1 MAEKL
6 KRDSADADYEETT
19 APQNPPNSMLKERA
33 RTGWLASSL
42 GTLLVFFIVVAA
54 AFGWVFVRHELGK
67 DARISPDPQAVG
79 TSGQRLHEKSPGGFD
94 PAPDYS
100 RTRDELKFRGAEA
113 PKERGTEVPGKQG
126 VEALKEEPAALTAK
140 ELTEKK

>member
-6 KRDSADADYEETT
+6 KRDSTDTDYEETT

-42 GTLLVFFIVVAA
+42 GTLLIFFIVVAA
-54 AFGWVFVRHELGK
+54 AFGWVFIRHELGK
-67 DARISPDPQAVG
+67 EARISPDPQAVG
-79 TSGQRLHEKSPGGFD
+79 TSGQRLRENSPGGFD

-113 PKERGTEVPGKQG
+113 PKTKQG
-126 VEALKEEPAALTAK
+126 AEAPKEEAAALTAK